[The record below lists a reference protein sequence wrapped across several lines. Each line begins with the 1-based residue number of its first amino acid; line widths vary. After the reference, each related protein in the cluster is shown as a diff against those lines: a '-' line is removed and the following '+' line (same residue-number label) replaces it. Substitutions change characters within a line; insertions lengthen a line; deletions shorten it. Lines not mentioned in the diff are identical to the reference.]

1 MEFRKIEGTEA
12 KTSRIGLGTWAI
24 GGSEWGGTDEKKSID
39 TILTALDKGI
49 NFIDTAFAYGAGKSE
64 EIIGKALKEYGNRED
79 IVLATKTALE
89 KRDGEAIRNSSK
101 ERIIK
106 EVDDS
111 LQRLQVE
118 YIDLY
123 QVHWPDP
130 LVPIEETAEVMKQ
143 LKDEGKIRFPG
154 VSNYSVDD
162 MEKFSQVTR
171 LHSNQMPYN
180 LLERGIEENVIPYC
194 VKNDVSLI
202 AYGALCRGLLSG
214 KMNKERNFGE
224 GDIRNVD
231 PKFQEPRFDQY
242 LRAVDEIEK
251 FSRENYDKSVLAFS
265 VRWILDMGID
275 FALWGARK
283 PEQLD
288 VIKEIFGWQIDDA
301 GKIFIDNILKET
313 IKDPVGPEFMAPG
326 TRKED

>member
-1 MEFRKIEGTEA
+1 MEFRKIAATDE

-39 TILTALDKGI
+39 TILSALDKGI
-49 NFIDTAFAYGAGKSE
+49 NFIDTAFAYGSGKSE
-64 EIIGKALKEYGNRED
+64 EIIGKALKEYGSRD
-79 IVLATKTALE
+79 KVVLATKVALE
-89 KRDGEAIRNSSK
+89 KHDGEAIRNSTK
-101 ERIIK
+101 ERILK
-106 EVDDS
+106 EIDDS
-111 LQRLQVE
+111 LRRLQVD

-130 LVPIEETAEVMKQ
+130 LVPIEETAEVMEKIRA
-143 LKDEGKIRFPG
+143 EGKIRFPA
-154 VSNYSVDD
+154 VSNYSVEE
-162 MEKFSQVTR
+162 MGKFNTVTR

-180 LLERGIEENVIPYC
+180 IFERGIEDDVLPYC
-194 VKNDVSLI
+194 KKNDISVI

-214 KMNKERNFGE
+214 KMDKKREFGE

-242 LRAVDEIEK
+242 LKAVDKIEK
-251 FSRENYDKSVLAFS
+251 FAKENYSKSVLAFS

-288 VIKEIFGWQIDDA
+288 VIEEVFGWTIDDA
-301 GKIFIDNILKET
+301 GKIFIDDILKET

-326 TRKED
+326 TRKQ